1 MPDRGSSCMRRIFKI
16 LASSLMAGLWITA
29 TAGSDSAVLSWSP
42 PTTNT
47 DGSPLTD
54 LIGFNVYHGTNPTA
68 MMLAATVT
76 ATAHTFAE
84 SNLTPSV
91 WYWHIRAVNALGVE
105 SEPSATVS
113 KTIVAAVPD
122 PVPPPASQPPPP
134 SPVASTPG
142 TAGSFDASGS
152 SADPGGNTAPEA
164 HPRRGERQSMVG
176 RRTLCRPYGTAWCSR
191 M

>member
-1 MPDRGSSCMRRIFKI
+1 MRRILKT
-16 LASSLMAGLWITA
+16 LASSLTVGLWMTA

-54 LIGFNVYHGTNPTA
+54 LVGFNVYHGTSPTA

-76 ATAHTFAE
+76 ATAHTFTE

-91 WYWHIRAVNALGVE
+91 WYWYIRTVNALGVE
-105 SEPSATVS
+105 SEPSATVN
-113 KTIVAAVPD
+113 KTIAAAVPD

-142 TAGSFDASGS
+142 PAGLSEASGS
-152 SADPGGNTAPEA
+152 SGDPGGNTEPEA
-164 HPRRGERQSMVG
+164 HPRRHERQLMGG

-191 M
+191 I